1 MCPQALD
8 PLSTACS
15 CVCWPS
21 SPTSV
26 PQWAWPQRSAP
37 CCFQARP
44 LLTTNSCLLE
54 NSLPGITHQ
63 PWFLLPSTDLPH
75 SLAMLAF
82 FDFLCSEDLVSL
94 MTTASHCQLPT
105 LGSLAQEP
113 TLCLLPP
120 LLSSSLPPGTP
131 APAHH
136 PHLHLANSL
145 PGSSAGCWQAM
156 WLYPHSIGC
165 TWLYSLGQTPI
176 LLRVVLC
183 QLCIQD
189 CRAKFRQPKPETHP
203 GSPALLDGDTR
214 GTHNTSNP
222 TPSAQVLT
230 PCPSFISYLL
240 SPNLQHLKLSAWL
253 PKP

>member
-15 CVCWPS
+15 CVCWLS

-44 LLTTNSCLLE
+44 LLPTNSCLPE

-75 SLAMLAF
+75 SLAALAF
-82 FDFLCSEDLVSL
+82 FDFACFEDLVSL

-136 PHLHLANSL
+136 PHLRLANSL
-145 PGSSAGCWQAM
+145 PGSSADVGKPCGSTLTLLVVLGSTHLAKPPCCLEWFSANSASKTAELNSDSRNPKPSRALLHFLMVTLEELTTLAILLPQRR
-156 WLYPHSIGC
+156 
-165 TWLYSLGQTPI
+165 YSLLVHHSFLI
-176 LLRVVLC
+176 
-183 QLCIQD
+183 
-189 CRAKFRQPKPETHP
+189 F
-203 GSPALLDGDTR
+203 SP
-214 GTHNTSNP
+214 
-222 TPSAQVLT
+222 Q
-230 PCPSFISYLL
+230 IS
-240 SPNLQHLKLSAWL
+240 SISS
-253 PKP
+253 